1 MIHVDE
7 VIELFNEHFPNSEC
21 DASADKVEATL
32 TSGNLKVKITFIEKQ
47 QVFNFDNG
55 RGKTYTASN
64 FETLKSNVE
73 TFFYMENDFKPKSQ
87 AVCSVFKNQVLKDAG
102 VVIKGI
108 RGGNNQSFIAIYS
121 VSGTDDEI
129 IIKAVEMSI
138 FEVTYQDKVFVYSID
153 EAGNIYLMATVDN
166 YSDDL
171 HKRYEGSTLV
181 SIART
186 GVDTFSFK
194 YEDGLIIDV
203 TIKYTDSYKLGMFVD
218 RVEYLGTELQ
228 TEVGLVELEDICDLA
243 ELYTNFDYL
252 IDEQPSYTE
261 ELDSLMT
268 DKEPEEEITPS
279 LANDVS
285 SILEDAS
292 SNEEGIWGTPAEDY
306 EVAEEVE
313 ETTEDIVEETIEEE
327 TSEEP
332 TIEEETSDESEFLPD
347 VDDFSIILITD
358 LDNKPSRVRF
368 ILPERFL
375 DMNIAVAKELGI
387 PVNSIVVSEQLKIK
401 RGMLVT
407 GMELERRVFAVDISS
422 DNALCSNLV
431 DKLFS

>member
-7 VIELFNEHFPNSEC
+7 VIELFNEHFPNAEI
-21 DASADKVEATL
+21 DASADKVEATIV
-32 TSGNLKVKITFIEKQ
+32 SGNLSVKVTFLEKQ
-47 QVFNFDNG
+47 QVYNFDNG

-64 FETLKSNVE
+64 FEALQTNVE

-87 AVCSVFKNQVLKDAG
+87 AVCSVFKNTYLKEAG

-121 VSGTDDEI
+121 VSGTTDEI
-129 IIKAVEMSI
+129 IIKAVELSI
-138 FEVTYQDKVFVYSID
+138 FEVSYKDSIYVYSID
-153 EAGNIYLMATVDN
+153 EAGNIYPMPTIDN
-166 YSDDL
+166 YSEEL

-181 SIART
+181 SVART
-186 GVDTFSFK
+186 GTNTFSFK
-194 YEDGLIIDV
+194 YEDGLVID
-203 TIKYTDSYKLGMFVD
+203 TTAIQDNSYKINIQVD
-218 RVEYLGTELQ
+218 RVEYNGMELQ
-228 TEVGLVELEDICDLA
+228 SDAGIVELENICDLG

-268 DKEPEEEITPS
+268 DKEPEEEIMPS

-292 SNEEGIWGTPAEDY
+292 SNEEGVWGTPAEDY
-306 EVAEEVE
+306 EIAEEVE
-313 ETTEDIVEETIEEE
+313 ETTEDIVEE
-327 TSEEP
+327 

-375 DMNIAVAKELGI
+375 DMDITVAKELGI

-422 DNALCSNLV
+422 DEELCINLV